1 LFAIR
6 GFLLAKIL
14 GPVSFGIWTEMRLA
28 FMFLQYVRLGTNEAM
43 LREYPFAMGKDD
55 YLQAEKIRRTVTTFN
70 IVSAT
75 IIIVVIFFIL
85 LLPLKIFDTETRYLW
100 YGLLGIFFF
109 RQVYWFVH
117 LILQAERR
125 FYLLSKIVV
134 GFAMLSA
141 TTGLLLA
148 YYYNLEGFLWA
159 LAFSYICTIVFA
171 MKGKLSSLIRLGWN
185 SALAGRLIKVG
196 LPIMASG
203 ALFILL
209 LNVDKLVI
217 WIFLQ
222 REDLGIYAVQSYIV
236 NVVILAP
243 GTISMVLF
251 PTVMEHLG
259 RTDSL
264 SQIEQLLKKLTLI
277 LGYLACPLLGVLY
290 FLLHLPIKWLL
301 PKYTLAIAPGQIL
314 VLATFF
320 IVISRMPATILV
332 SMNKQNLLF
341 IISIFSVLGG
351 VIIDYFLI
359 QTGMGIVGVAFGTAC
374 SFFIY
379 AMLTVLSSIWTLRIS
394 FNRAIIFLINL
405 VAPYFC
411 ILVSVFIT
419 ISLIPE
425 KSDNWISDLIQS
437 NVRCLVFLLPV
448 CTLTIFVN
456 QKMNFFNRKA
466 FEIKAE

>member
-1 LFAIR
+1 
-6 GFLLAKIL
+6 
-14 GPVSFGIWTEMRLA
+14 
-28 FMFLQYVRLGTNEAM
+28 
-43 LREYPFAMGKDD
+43 
-55 YLQAEKIRRTVTTFN
+55 
-70 IVSAT
+70 
-75 IIIVVIFFIL
+75 
-85 LLPLKIFDTETRYLW
+85 
-100 YGLLGIFFF
+100 
-109 RQVYWFVH
+109 
-117 LILQAERR
+117 
-125 FYLLSKIVV
+125 V